1 MSLRQ
6 VLFILF
12 SLFIVINLVFLDLF
26 VFKLSSQ
33 VSNSSR
39 VASSEKV
46 TNDQECGKS
55 CRQAIEQA
63 VKKYITPTKNTPV
76 SNLTTDKFTS
86 GSVKEY
92 FIPLGSG
99 VTSTTDWANVSGLE
113 SSIDTALYQNIKV
126 AYFEISLRVPTGNQ
140 TVYARLYNQ
149 TDKHAV
155 WFSDVSLDGGT
166 PKLLVSPVIK
176 LDTGNKLYIVQI
188 KTQLGYQVFI
198 DQARVHITTQ

>member
-46 TNDQECGKS
+46 INDQECGKS
-55 CRQAIEQA
+55 CNEAIEQA
-63 VKKYITPTKNTPV
+63 VKKYITPAKSTSSSLTANT
-76 SNLTTDKFTS
+76 STS

-113 SSIDTALYQNIKV
+113 SYIDTALYQNIKV
-126 AYFEISLRVPTGNQ
+126 AYFEISLRIPTGNQ

-155 WFSDVSLDGGT
+155 WFSDVSFDGGT
-166 PKLLVSPVIK
+166 PKLLVSPTIK

-198 DQARVHITTQ
+198 DQARVHITTR